1 MRLNDLLIESLLLQE
16 EGPEL
21 DFKESQYR
29 FKKSSSTQSTEERR
43 SELVKDILAFANTKR
58 DISAYILIGVKE
70 VKGSRSDVI
79 GVSEHLVDNGLHDFM
94 KRRTQRPAE
103 YSYSPYHFDGVDIG
117 VIEIPAQERL
127 FYLTSS
133 YGTLHENAVY
143 IRDGSSTRTATP
155 DEIAE
160 MLAPEK
166 PSFTLNWIDP
176 ISNEII
182 RPPCTVHSMLLN
194 PVLSQEEIQ
203 PDGPL
208 YQDPLASIR
217 KRYNPK
223 YPQELAIYTI
233 YKNFCKPLGLRI
245 CNRSEVT
252 GERIRFEGS
261 VAKRDKLIIKD
272 NIPKLPEEYHDFLS
286 PMPLSEL
293 FSADAVT
300 MDLSEANDSWEIL
313 VEFGNIRPGEQVSS
327 RNKLWFGS
335 ALQESITMRG
345 KILGENIPNPIP
357 CSLHIEFE
365 TQQRP
370 MTMEDVERA
379 KTWR

>member
-1 MRLNDLLIESLLLQE
+1 MQLNDLLIESLLHQE

-79 GVSEHLVDNGLHDFM
+79 GVSEHLVDNNLHDFM
-94 KRRTQRPAE
+94 NRRTQRPAE
-103 YSYSPYHFDGVDIG
+103 FSYYPYHFDGVEIG

-182 RPPCTVHSMLLN
+182 RPPCTIHSMLLN

-203 PDGPL
+203 PDGPP
-208 YQDPLASIR
+208 YQDPLSSIQY
-217 KRYNPK
+217 RYNPK
-223 YPQELAIYTI
+223 YPQELAFYTF
-233 YKNFCKPLGLRI
+233 YTNFCKPLGLRI
-245 CNRSEVT
+245 CNNSEVT

-272 NIPKLPEEYHDFLS
+272 NIPKLPEEYHDLLS
-286 PMPLSEL
+286 HMPISEL

-313 VEFGNIRPGEQVSS
+313 VEFGNIRPGEQVST

-335 ALQESITMRG
+335 ALKESITMRG